1 MHELPHTIAD
11 ELHILAVILRI
22 STYKATGRI
31 DMYDRDGNRKTVV
44 LDTHDGRG
52 EWLEHKD
59 GCNV

>member
-1 MHELPHTIAD
+1 MHELPSIITQL
-11 ELHILAVILRI
+11 LHDVAVVLRI

-31 DMYDRDGNRKTVV
+31 DIYDRDGNRKTVV